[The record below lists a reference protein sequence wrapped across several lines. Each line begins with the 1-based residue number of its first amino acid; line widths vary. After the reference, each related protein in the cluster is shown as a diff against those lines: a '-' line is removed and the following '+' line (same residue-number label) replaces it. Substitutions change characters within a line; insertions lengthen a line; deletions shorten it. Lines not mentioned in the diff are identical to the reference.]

1 MTQRKPFSDE
11 NKRNNNNNNFTF
23 RKDIAAKLI
32 FSEISPIKLFYVEI
46 NLRKQKWLICCS
58 CNPKT

>member
-11 NKRNNNNNNFTF
+11 NKRNNNNNNNNNNNFIF

-32 FSEISPIKLFYVEI
+32 FSEISPIK
-46 NLRKQKWLICCS
+46 
-58 CNPKT
+58 

>member
-11 NKRNNNNNNFTF
+11 NKRNNNNNNNNFIF

-32 FSEISPIKLFYVEI
+32 FSEISPIK
-46 NLRKQKWLICCS
+46 
-58 CNPKT
+58 